1 MTDRQTPMADDRE
14 IEVLMNAGSSGQSD
28 LSDDQLACPV
38 GSDPEPESSAAP
50 TRRQRFAATT
60 LCLFGFIAF
69 YLLSA
74 GPVAG
79 IHNVFKVRAFQ
90 KAVEVIYAPVV
101 FLVKSNIEP
110 FSSMMKWY
118 IDLFR

>member
-1 MTDRQTPMADDRE
+1 MATISQPADD
-14 IEVLMNAGSSGQSD
+14 IESLDASST
-28 LSDDQLACPV
+28 
-38 GSDPEPESSAAP
+38 P
-50 TRRQRFAATT
+50 TRREKFAATI
-60 LCLFGFIAF
+60 LSVCGFLAF

-79 IHNVFKVRAFQ
+79 IHNVLKVGAFQ

-101 FLVKSNIEP
+101 LLVKSNIEP
-110 FSSMMKWY
+110 FSSIMKWY

>member
-1 MTDRQTPMADDRE
+1 
-14 IEVLMNAGSSGQSD
+14 MNAGSSAQSD
-28 LSDDQLACPV
+28 LSDDQLASPV
-38 GSDPEPESSAAP
+38 GLAPEPESSAVP

-101 FLVKSNIEP
+101 VLVKSNIEP